1 LNSIKNTAKV
11 YMYSLTDWFVFL
23 TQQQKDA
30 NDLLLHPMAKAIG
43 TNYKKF
49 AGNFNDD
56 LLIAL
61 IYYGIAKIQF
71 LASDYVQS
79 STLGQFIRVFG
90 GNIRRRGFGER
101 DLEGLGLGWG
111 HDLDCWAIHDERP

>member
-1 LNSIKNTAKV
+1 
-11 YMYSLTDWFVFL
+11 MYSLTDWFVFL

-30 NDLLLHPMAKAIG
+30 NDLLLHSMAKAIG

-49 AGNFNDD
+49 ARNFKDD

-71 LASDYVQS
+71 LASEYVQS
-79 STLGQFIRVFG
+79 STLGKFIRVFG
-90 GNIRRRGFGER
+90 GKIRRRDGFEER
-101 DLEGLGLGWG
+101 DPEGWGLGWG
-111 HDLDCWAIHDERP
+111 YGRDDWAIHNERP